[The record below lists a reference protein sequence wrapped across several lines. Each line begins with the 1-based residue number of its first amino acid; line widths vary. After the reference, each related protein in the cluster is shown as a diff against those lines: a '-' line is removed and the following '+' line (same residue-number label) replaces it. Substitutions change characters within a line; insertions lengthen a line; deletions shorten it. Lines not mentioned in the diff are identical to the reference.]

1 MAASTYWDSPTST
14 KARRTSSRRRT
25 RQPAAKT
32 AARAERRATPFWL
45 AAVVFTAIFG
55 MLLISINYRAFTE
68 MRSEAT
74 QNTQLQTRVQSLT
87 DENLQLQ
94 EEIHSLKT
102 DPTRIGQ
109 EAHRLG
115 LDLEAR
121 R

>member
-1 MAASTYWDSPTST
+1 MAASIYWDNPQRLKKVSQT
-14 KARRTSSRRRT
+14 RRR
-25 RQPAAKT
+25 RRPAATQT
-32 AARAERRATPFWL
+32 AKAEPKRATPWWL
-45 AAVVFTAIFG
+45 SVVVFTAVFG

-68 MRSEAT
+68 MREEAS

>member
-1 MAASTYWDSPTST
+1 MAASIYWDNPRKPVRRRRTQAAG
-14 KARRTSSRRRT
+14 KAAKAEARRT
-25 RQPAAKT
+25 
-32 AARAERRATPFWL
+32 TPWWL
-45 AAVVFTAIFG
+45 SALIFTGIFG

-74 QNTQLQTRVQSLT
+74 QNVQLQTRVQSLM

-102 DPTRIGQ
+102 DPTRIQ
-109 EAHRLG
+109 TEARRLG
-115 LDLEAR
+115 MNLEAR

>member
-1 MAASTYWDSPTST
+1 V
-14 KARRTSSRRRT
+14 
-25 RQPAAKT
+25 
-32 AARAERRATPFWL
+32 
-45 AAVVFTAIFG
+45 VVFAAIFG

-102 DPTRIGQ
+102 DPTRIQ
-109 EAHRLG
+109 T
-115 LDLEAR
+115 EAR
-121 R
+121 RLGMSLDAAK